1 MAQEVRDRGIVL
13 GTVDYGESDR
23 IVTLL
28 TRDHGKVGAFA
39 RGARASRRRFAGA
52 LLPFTV
58 LEVRLVSRRGELFG
72 LSSCTIEESFP
83 GLRES
88 LEAIS
93 LAGYAA
99 ELCRELCKER
109 EPHPE
114 LFERLRAYLAAL
126 AAGEAGEAQR
136 MAFELGAVAD
146 AGLMPRLDA
155 CARCGA
161 GVSQARACFDPVAG
175 GLLCARC
182 EPFASGQRV
191 RLGPAALELLRE
203 AQSAVFELGDRA
215 PGVRLAVREPVPGEP
230 RVEARREA
238 RQAVRRYLRHVL
250 GKELRSLE
258 VLRQVGLEG

>member
-1 MAQEVRDRGIVL
+1 
-13 GTVDYGESDR
+13 
-23 IVTLL
+23 
-28 TRDHGKVGAFA
+28 
-39 RGARASRRRFAGA
+39 RASRRRFAGA

-126 AAGEAGEAQR
+126 DAGEAGEAER
-136 MAFELGAVAD
+136 LAFELGAVAD
-146 AGLMPRLDA
+146 AGLSPRLAA
-155 CARCGA
+155 CVRCGG
-161 GVSQARACFDPVAG
+161 GVEGARACFDPEAG

-182 EPFASGQRV
+182 EFAASGQSV
-191 RLGPAALELLRE
+191 RLGTEALELLRQ
-203 AQSAVFELGDRA
+203 AQLAA
-215 PGVRLAVREPVPGEP
+215 LAVREGAPGEP

-238 RQAVRRYLRHVL
+238 RQAGRRYLRPVL
-250 GKELRSLE
+250 RKALRSLA
-258 VLRQVGLEG
+258 VLRQGGLEP